1 MAEEEKVTGAAP
13 TGDEKLMSAIGY
25 IGILFLI
32 PLLGKK
38 GSKFCQF
45 HGKQAMVLFIAEVI
59 LSWIPFI
66 GWFILAPILGII
78 GLIALIMA
86 AMGNWWEIPVIGPL
100 AKKFNF

>member
-1 MAEEEKVTGAAP
+1 MVEEKAGGP
-13 TGDEKLMSAIGY
+13 MPNGDEKLMAAIGY

-38 GSKFCQF
+38 ESKFCQY
-45 HGKQAMVLFIAEVI
+45 HGKQAMVLFIAEII
-59 LSWIPFI
+59 LSWIPFV

-78 GLIALIMA
+78 GIIALIMA
-86 AMGNWWEIPVIGPL
+86 AMGKWWDIPVIGPL